1 MNAPLVS
8 WAYLSSLLGGF
19 AVAPTRGA
27 FIINDF
33 LRNSHFKDS
42 FDKINYLDNILS
54 ASFNSVC
61 IFKEISLDISD
72 KIRRTEIY
80 QIICSNIPGGWM

>member
-1 MNAPLVS
+1 MVG
-8 WAYLSSLLGGF
+8 LLLHPPKSDDKY
-19 AVAPTRGA
+19 AQLTRGA

-61 IFKEISLDISD
+61 IFKEISLVTSD

-80 QIICSNIPGGWM
+80 QIICSNIPGG

>member
-1 MNAPLVS
+1 MG
-8 WAYLSSLLGGF
+8 LLLHPPKSDDKY
-19 AVAPTRGA
+19 AQLTRGA

-33 LRNSHFKDS
+33 LRNSHFKDL

-61 IFKEISLDISD
+61 IFLRSD

-80 QIICSNIPGGWM
+80 QIICSNIPGG